1 MKTKPQKPVTPKPVS
16 LRINPETRALLDYL
30 IERTG
35 LKEAQ
40 IIRMAIKQMEERE
53 RSQFAAAPKPA
64 RKTR

>member
-1 MKTKPQKPVTPKPVS
+1 MKIKPQKPVS
-16 LRINPETRALLDYL
+16 LRIDAATRVLLDYL

-40 IIRMAIKQMEERE
+40 IIRLAIKFLADEEAR
-53 RSQFAAAPKPA
+53 RPIAGAPKPA